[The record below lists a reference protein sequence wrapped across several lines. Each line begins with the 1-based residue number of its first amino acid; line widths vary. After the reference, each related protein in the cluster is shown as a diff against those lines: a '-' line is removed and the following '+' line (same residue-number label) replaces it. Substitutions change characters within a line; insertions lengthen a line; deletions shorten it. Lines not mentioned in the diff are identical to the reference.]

1 LAALPATVDGAYASA
16 VTDYVRA
23 LADGNDAASLAT
35 SSNRFEEMGALL
47 LAAEAAANEA
57 TVHGHEGRQSSEAA
71 ARGRARVLAAR
82 CEGAATPAVRDLAGD
97 EVVALLTDREREVV
111 ELAARG
117 LTNREIADRLFVSV
131 RTVNTH
137 LYRSYAKLGVND
149 RSQLAPLLFPPDDR
163 ALPTP

>member
-1 LAALPATVDGAYASA
+1 
-16 VTDYVRA
+16 
-23 LADGNDAASLAT
+23 
-35 SSNRFEEMGALL
+35 
-47 LAAEAAANEA
+47 
-57 TVHGHEGRQSSEAA
+57 
-71 ARGRARVLAAR
+71 
-82 CEGAATPAVRDLAGD
+82 LAGD